1 MVESG
6 KVISIIKSNE
16 YATQVVIRKKWDNA
30 YIPIC
35 FTATNEQ
42 KRLINQINLEVGD
55 LVKINYHL
63 YSKKYNDKY
72 FTTALIDLIRI
83 TEKKSPQLIVDLETG
98 EIL

>member
-6 KVISIIKSNE
+6 KIISIINSNDWS
-16 YATQVVIRKKWDNA
+16 TQVVIRKKWNNA

-42 KRLINQINLEVGD
+42 KRLICQLRIEVGD
-55 LVKINYHL
+55 VVKINYHL
-63 YSKKYNDKY
+63 QSKKHNDKY
-72 FTTALIDLIRI
+72 YTNAFIDAIQI
-83 TEKKSPQLIVDLETG
+83 TQKKSPQLMVDLNTG